1 MSRRTPPD
9 RVQPVA
15 PSVERLGDDM
25 VNFYLVDHPD
35 GPLLVDAGLPGH
47 LGQLRDRLAR
57 SGRSLRDIRAVLLT
71 HGHLDHTGLV
81 TAAQQ
86 AGADIWMHES
96 DAAILADGPLSST
109 RHAKPER
116 SMLPYLLRR
125 PAAIGGPLRIAR
137 LGGFRGKPVRG
148 VHTFRGDRRLDEVPG
163 RPQAVALPGHTP
175 GTVAYHFP
183 ALGVLFTGD
192 ALVTRDDLTGH
203 IGPGLVSRAFTHDSA
218 AALASLDRLAEL
230 PMSLLLPGHGD
241 PFTGGPRAAA
251 AQARHAGQH

>member
-1 MSRRTPPD
+1 MSPRPQPD
-9 RVQPVA
+9 RVPQVA

-25 VNFYLVDHPD
+25 VNFYLVEHPD
-35 GPLLVDAGLPGH
+35 GLLLVDAGLPGH
-47 LGQLRDRLAR
+47 LRQLQDHLTR

-81 TAAQQ
+81 TDVQQ
-86 AGADIWMHES
+86 AGADIWIHES

-125 PAAIGGPLRIAR
+125 PAAISGPLHIAR
-137 LGGFRGKPVRG
+137 MGGFSGKPVRG
-148 VHTFRGDRRLDEVPG
+148 VHTFRDDQRLDEVPG
-163 RPQAVALPGHTP
+163 QPQTVALPGHTQ

-192 ALVTRDDLTGH
+192 ALVTREDLIGHTG
-203 IGPGLVSRAFTHDSA
+203 PSLVSRGFTHDSA
-218 AALASLDRLAEL
+218 AALASLDKLAEL
-230 PMSLLLPGHGD
+230 PMALLLPGHGGA
-241 PFTGGPRAAA
+241 FAGGPQAAA

>member
-1 MSRRTPPD
+1 MSSRTRPD
-9 RVQPVA
+9 RAQQVA

-35 GPLLVDAGLPGH
+35 GLVLVDAGLPGH
-47 LGQLRDRLAR
+47 LRRLRDHLAR

-81 TAAQQ
+81 TAVQQ
-86 AGADIWMHES
+86 AGAEIWIHES
-96 DAAILADGPLSST
+96 DAAILADGPLSSA

-116 SMLPYLLRR
+116 SLLPYLLRR
-125 PAAIGGPLRIAR
+125 PAAIGGPLHIAR
-137 LGGFRGKPVRG
+137 LGGFSGKPVLG
-148 VHTFRGDRRLDEVPG
+148 AHTFRGDRRLDEVPG
-163 RPQAVALPGHTP
+163 RPQAVALPGHTQ

-203 IGPGLVSRAFTHDSA
+203 TGPSLVSRGFTHDSA
-218 AALASLDRLAEL
+218 AALASLDRLAGL
-230 PMSLLLPGHGD
+230 PMALVLPGHGD
-241 PFTGGPRAAA
+241 AFAGGPQAAA
-251 AQARHAGQH
+251 RQAETAGQH